1 MARYIPTRVQEFL
14 ILQNSGDGFE
24 IDILLFRLRCV
35 VAACCY
41 SLSILIGHPR
51 KLILR
56 RAMNSIPN
64 GIINGYNGD
73 GFLASR
79 IKSHAYIFEISRN
92 SFRLSVI
99 TISNNE

>member
-1 MARYIPTRVQEFL
+1 MKSKIDELDLRFVPTRVQEFL
-14 ILQNSGDGFE
+14 TSRNSGDGFE

-56 RAMNSIPN
+56 RAMNSIPY

-79 IKSHAYIFEISRN
+79 IKSHGII
-92 SFRLSVI
+92 L
-99 TISNNE
+99 TIGVH

>member
-1 MARYIPTRVQEFL
+1 MQELL
-14 ILQNSGDGFE
+14 ISRNRGDGFE

-56 RAMNSIPN
+56 KAMNSIPY

-79 IKSHAYIFEISRN
+79 IKSHGIYAEMNIAMAPIASRPGMAK
-92 SFRLSVI
+92 
-99 TISNNE
+99 